1 MSDIQSSTPA
11 TFVDAP
17 RPGDFEAVINLLA
30 VLGEANRQLDTL
42 TAAIESGYIALVTPH
57 RPLYAKLQATVTET
71 EAALEVI
78 ARRNPA
84 WFADK
89 KSAQTPFGTVKFQS
103 SKELVVA
110 DEQISVSLILA
121 LAGKEGAEKY
131 LRTVQVLNKEALT
144 EVSDAELAKYGIT
157 RKAKEN
163 FSVST
168 EVVNLG
174 KAVKAAERSEKAAA
188 KAAKKAAETAGGK
201 AT

>member
-1 MSDIQSSTPA
+1 MRDGAEVLVYFDPSRSDFAHVCSL
-11 TFVDAP
+11 DG
-17 RPGDFEAVINLLA
+17 RP
-30 VLGEANRQLDTL
+30 LGEVKRLGKVDITDQPAVTDAEKQL
-42 TAAIESGYIALVTPH
+42 
-57 RPLYAKLQATVTET
+57 
-71 EAALEVI
+71 
-78 ARRNPA
+78 
-84 WFADK
+84 
-89 KSAQTPFGTVKFQS
+89 
-103 SKELVVA
+103 
-110 DEQISVSLILA
+110 SVSLILA

-201 AT
+201 AS